1 MILVAFG
8 IIGLLTLF
16 LIYFVLRIQNLQR
29 ELALTRHSV
38 KQSNS
43 KVNYAYHNLV
53 MVTDAL
59 EKAYVS
65 RIESAFK
72 SKLIEQ
78 NQYNALLPLMRN
90 FSSVVMLCNEK
101 GATLEE
107 ALKKALSSESTS
119 FEDVVEVVKTLP
131 SNVRMSWSKN
141 TADGFI
147 NFCQLVTNTV
157 NGNKTKSQASPSQD
171 AKAN

>member
-53 MVTDAL
+53 LVTDAL
-59 EKAYVS
+59 EKAYTS

-78 NQYNALLPLMRN
+78 NQYNALLALMRN
-90 FSSVVMLCNEK
+90 FSTVVMLCNEK

-107 ALKKALSSESTS
+107 ALKKALASESTS
-119 FEDVVEVVKTLP
+119 FEDVIEVVKALP
-131 SNVRMSWSKN
+131 SNVRMAWSKN

-157 NGNKTKSQASPSQD
+157 NSNNPKATPAPSQP
-171 AKAN
+171 AQA

>member
-53 MVTDAL
+53 LVTDAL
-59 EKAYVS
+59 EKAYTS

-90 FSSVVMLCNEK
+90 FSTVVMLCNER

-107 ALKKALSSESTS
+107 ALKKALASESTS
-119 FEDVVEVVKTLP
+119 FEDVIEVVKPLP
-131 SNVRMSWSKN
+131 SNVRMAWSKN

-157 NGNKTKSQASPSQD
+157 NGNNPKATPAPSQP
-171 AKAN
+171 AQA

>member
-53 MVTDAL
+53 LVTDAL
-59 EKAYVS
+59 EKAYIS

-78 NQYNALLPLMRN
+78 NQYNALHALMRN
-90 FSSVVMLCNEK
+90 FSTVVMLCNEK

-107 ALKKALSSESTS
+107 ALKKALASESTS
-119 FEDVVEVVKTLP
+119 FEDVIEVVKALP
-131 SNVRMSWSKN
+131 SNVRMAWSKN

-147 NFCQLVTNTV
+147 NFCQLVTNTAS
-157 NGNKTKSQASPSQD
+157 GNNPKAKPAPSQP
-171 AKAN
+171 AQA